1 MNLRKSLLIEILI
14 ILIVSKIDR
23 NETANKIIAKE
34 LFCSKVFS

>member
-1 MNLRKSLLIEILI
+1 MNLRKSLLIE